1 MTLFSV
7 ESYRGNML
15 RISSTIFGWDQIR
28 LLSPIVET
36 VQMSPNSS
44 PSTKTLDHIVHL
56 TPPGTFHD
64 TAEQFR
70 QLGFKFG
77 YFFINITVGPAN
89 INVANQR
96 HRRRNARQWT
106 DSQLTRREIPSNPAP
121 FHLFKEPSFFDP
133 EKPRLCPT
141 APT

>member
-1 MTLFSV
+1 MKIRVVASVARQKREVQFSKISWEERALDDSIQCLMEV
-7 ESYRGNML
+7 VAYNHIVGICCASRRGYL
-15 RISSTIFGWDQIR
+15 GGIKQCLI
-28 LLSPIVET
+28 IVET

-77 YFFINITVGPAN
+77 YFFINKIVD
-89 INVANQR
+89 R
-96 HRRRNARQWT
+96 
-106 DSQLTRREIPSNPAP
+106 
-121 FHLFKEPSFFDP
+121 
-133 EKPRLCPT
+133 
-141 APT
+141 